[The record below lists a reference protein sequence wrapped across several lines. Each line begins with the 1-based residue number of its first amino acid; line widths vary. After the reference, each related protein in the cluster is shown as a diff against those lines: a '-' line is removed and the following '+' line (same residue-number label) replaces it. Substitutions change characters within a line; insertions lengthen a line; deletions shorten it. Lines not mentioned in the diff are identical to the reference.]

1 MRARGE
7 KYKLPRGKRRAEINY
22 LLAAIVGFIFGGM
35 VLATVPSIVGQLW
48 KATDVCGKSLKT
60 KPAEIKDKLLEV
72 CSNPLAEGAF
82 REFSATEPSCEE
94 ETRFYAA
101 TCDKIGL
108 WLSTGSYFR
117 RMEFV
122 PLYITPGMLPYGS
135 GYGIYWSIMMLDT
148 ADASSKKAPP
158 ADIEAQIA
166 KIYSEARSI
175 DDPDSVF
182 SQVGKITGGDLSKI
196 PSEDLGRFI
205 SNNLQAVLNAEE
217 TVLVP
222 WGLDSTLVIS
232 GVGIEEITPEI
243 AAGSTEAK
251 ALARDWQ
258 GAFKDKLISAYSVIN
273 QPVLAETEISRNI
286 GKISEVFVSTPDN
299 GITLRQGK
307 TDILS
312 RAYSDIVQ
320 REGGDLSG
328 SAGQFREVPG
338 NPSGWEKYV
347 NRVYDFNN
355 KNILYRDP
363 PKFTQCKAPGNFC
376 KISELFSE
384 KLANTQINLDAMSE
398 RYSRIVSARSS
409 ALSLIEGKILS
420 GECETYSGT
429 GYRIPTCAVVVSC
442 SKTDSEFYRE
452 ISVDACVI
460 SAVNLLGNPSLYPI
474 ASVERK
480 DALESWDITLSDRHI
495 FTGTCSSSVPIEC
508 PYFDSLTNSES
519 AKRTVL
525 LCLRNFGKD
534 CENDGNCFCCETVS
548 CENEVEF
555 HTKTFGKTVVTNV
568 EGLAPAGGKRIVTH
582 VNGSV
587 YPFCIQEDQNV
598 LEMASCVWNN
608 NNNNNNNKKRN
619 E

>member
-1 MRARGE
+1 
-7 KYKLPRGKRRAEINY
+7 LPKSGKRRAEINF

-35 VLATVPSIVGQLW
+35 ILATVPSIVGQLG
-48 KATDVCGKSLKT
+48 KATDVCDKSLKT

-82 REFSATEPSCEE
+82 REFLATEPTCEE

-101 TCDKIGL
+101 TCDKIGF
-108 WLSTGSYFR
+108 WLSTGSLLR
-117 RMEFV
+117 RTDWT
-122 PLYITPGMLPYGS
+122 PLYMTPGMLPYGGGS
-135 GYGIYWSIMMLDT
+135 GIYWSMMMLDT
-148 ADASSKKAPP
+148 ADSASSQKAPP
-158 ADIEAQIA
+158 ADLEAQIA
-166 KIYSEARSI
+166 QIYSEARSI

-182 SQVGKITGGDLSKI
+182 SQVGRATGGDISKI

-205 SNNLQAVLNAEE
+205 SNDLENVLNAEE
-217 TVLVP
+217 TALVP

-232 GVGIEEITPEI
+232 GVGMEEITPEI
-243 AAGSTEAK
+243 AAGATEVR

-258 GAFKDKLISAYSVIN
+258 GAFKDKVISAYSVIN
-273 QPVLAETEISRNI
+273 QPVLAENAISRNI
-286 GKISEVFVSTPDN
+286 RKISEVFVSTPEN

-312 RAYSDIVQ
+312 RAYSDLIG

-338 NPSGWEKYV
+338 NPSGWETYV
-347 NRVYDFNN
+347 DRVYDFND
-355 KNILYRDP
+355 KSILYRDP
-363 PKFTQCKAPGNFC
+363 PRFTQCKAPGNFC

-398 RYSRIVSARSS
+398 RYSRIVSARAS
-409 ALSLIEGKILS
+409 ALALIEGKILA

-429 GYRIPTCAVVVSC
+429 GYRIPSCAVVVSC
-442 SKTDSEFYRE
+442 SKTDSDFYRE
-452 ISVDACVI
+452 ISRDACVI

-480 DALESWDITLSDRHI
+480 DALESWDITLSDRHV

-525 LCLRNFGKD
+525 ICLRNFAKD
-534 CENDGNCFCCETVS
+534 CEKDGNCFCCETVS

-555 HTKTFGKTVVTNV
+555 YTKTFGKTVVTNV
-568 EGLAPAGGKRIVTH
+568 AGLTTAGGKKMITH

-587 YPFCIQEDQNV
+587 YPFCMQEDQEV
-598 LEMASCVWNN
+598 LEMVSCVWNDR
-608 NNNNNNNKKRN
+608 KRN